1 MNDTEKLIVKMSED
15 LTRREGTE
23 MAKRPKWDNGSS
35 LWDQPNYLVEA
46 YIDTLKRNNGKYKKM
61 KDKVREEVGHPEWI
75 DVPLANQEG
84 IKDYIDSLEEKI
96 VEQGK
101 IIDKYKERDRLT
113 NLWARGEIEN

>member
-1 MNDTEKLIVKMSED
+1 MGDFI
-15 LTRREGTE
+15 

-75 DVPLANQEG
+75 DVPLANQQG
-84 IKDYIDSLEEKI
+84 IKDYIDCLEEKI

-101 IIDKYKERDRLT
+101 EITHLMVTKKELSGELDKYNERDRLT
-113 NLWARGEIEN
+113 ELWARGELEN